1 MGSFIERDHQIRYG
15 SLGAIELGLEDI
27 SSQMNSKARSRENS
41 VSRVE
46 SHPNSMDKSVPPA
59 ATTEEEKV
67 VHTATINANTNANPP
82 APKNEKEEEGK
93 SEEVAVKQEGE
104 KESTSPENDNDKNTL
119 LNNELSPLPS
129 S

>member
-1 MGSFIERDHQIRYG
+1 MGSFIECDHQIRYG
-15 SLGAIELGLEDI
+15 SLGAIGLGLEDI

-67 VHTATINANTNANPP
+67 VHNTNANPP

-93 SEEVAVKQEGE
+93 SEEVAVKQEEE